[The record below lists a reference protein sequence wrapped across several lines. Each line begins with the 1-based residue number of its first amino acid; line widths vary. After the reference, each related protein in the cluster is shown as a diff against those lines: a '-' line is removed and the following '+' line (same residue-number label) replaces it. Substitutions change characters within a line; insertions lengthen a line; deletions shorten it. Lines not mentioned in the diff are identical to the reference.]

1 MPQVVQGKPTKDII
15 NGVIIT
21 SLIFGISINLPIIGF
36 LCALLLPLPVIFYRI
51 KLGRKTG
58 TIIPVMAIIVMSVI
72 VGAVTFDML
81 FFYELILLGFVLSE
95 CIGGK
100 LSVEKTIL
108 YSVGAVLAAGT
119 AALVVYSN
127 LISIGLFTLV
137 SDYIAKSLDM
147 TLQLYQSMGIPEET
161 IQAMSGPMETF
172 QYYLIRLLPAMIISL
187 MLFIAWMNLLIVR
200 SLLKKKNIFSPDFGS
215 LNQWKAPEPLVW
227 GVITC
232 GLMLLIPLSQLKIVG
247 FNGLIILM
255 TIYFFQGIAVVSF
268 FLTKKQSPR
277 LLKII
282 IYAFIALQHMML
294 LLVIGLGFFDTWLN
308 FRKLDL
314 KEDSQ

>member
-1 MPQVVQGKPTKDII
+1 MVQGKPTKDII

-187 MLFIAWMNLLIVR
+187 MLFIAWMNLLLVR

-215 LNQWKAPEPLVW
+215 LNRWKAPEPLVW
-227 GVITC
+227 GAITC
-232 GLMLLIPLSQLKIVG
+232 GLMLLIPLSQLKIIG

>member
-187 MLFIAWMNLLIVR
+187 MLFIAWMNLLLVR

-215 LNQWKAPEPLVW
+215 LNRWKAPEPLVW
-227 GVITC
+227 GAITC
-232 GLMLLIPLSQLKIVG
+232 GLMLLIPLSQLKIIG

>member
-1 MPQVVQGKPTKDII
+1 MVQGKPTKDII